1 MRLADVLR
9 DLSIARSTYHDQA
22 GVLSRPDPKGALRVR
37 VRASFEASGG
47 AYGSQSVWADLR
59 RGGGEPVSWR
69 DLEPGDLET
78 PVVVSEKVVRAI
90 MAEEGLV
97 AAKAR
102 QMRRRARYS
111 SYAGERGERPPN
123 LPLREDDSHDFSSPE
138 PGLLVVTD
146 VTEFALDGYRAYL
159 SPAIDCFDGRPVCW
173 TVSEHPD
180 RGPVLGMLR
189 GARRGSAADRGAPA
203 HRAHRRRGR
212 LHERRL
218 GGGVRGVPRGPLDVA
233 LCFVKQI
240 FRKSSSNSFG
250 SQHESFSDFT
260 KGCGTYPSLLL
271 PSMRESLTLLLSPPN
286 STSLPWC
293 TCPRLSPACP
303 ALSQG
308 GSCPFPSARGTRS
321 PASAPATRARAGRPS
336 RSPPGT

>member
-1 MRLADVLR
+1 MAEVRLAEAAAVLDVLKAPGPASLENVEKHLAGRAARAMGMGVELADVLR

-22 GVLSRPDPKGALRVR
+22 GGCSRAPTRGAQGACAPRSRPAAAPTAPRACGPTSGAAGASPCPGATSS
-37 VRASFEASGG
+37 RATS
-47 AYGSQSVWADLR
+47 R
-59 RGGGEPVSWR
+59 RPSSS
-69 DLEPGDLET
+69 P
-78 PVVVSEKVVRAI
+78 EKVVRAI

-180 RGPVLGMLR
+180 RGLVLGMLR
-189 GARRGSAADRGAPA
+189 GLVGGSAADRGAPA
-203 HRAHRRRGR
+203 HRAHRRRG
-212 LHERRL
+212 
-218 GGGVRGVPRGPLDVA
+218 A
-233 LCFVKQI
+233 
-240 FRKSSSNSFG
+240 
-250 SQHESFSDFT
+250 
-260 KGCGTYPSLLL
+260 
-271 PSMRESLTLLLSPPN
+271 
-286 STSLPWC
+286 ST
-293 TCPRLSPACP
+293 
-303 ALSQG
+303 
-308 GSCPFPSARGTRS
+308 
-321 PASAPATRARAGRPS
+321 
-336 RSPPGT
+336 

>member
-1 MRLADVLR
+1 M
-9 DLSIARSTYHDQA
+9 
-22 GVLSRPDPKGALRVR
+22 
-37 VRASFEASGG
+37 RASYEASGG
-47 AYGSQSVWADLR
+47 AYGPQSVWADLR

-180 RGPVLGMLR
+180 RELVLGMLR
-189 GARRGSAADRGAPA
+189 GLVGAVRPI
-203 HRAHRRRGR
+203 G
-212 LHERRL
+212 ERPL
-218 GGGVRGVPRGPLDVA
+218 TVHTDGGGVYMSGAWAAECEASHVVRSMSRKARSPDNARAEGFFGTLKCDFFEGRDWSGVPFGEFRERLDAYIGWYRDGKLKKSLGWRTTAEYRRDMGYGDTVA
-233 LCFVKQI
+233 
-240 FRKSSSNSFG
+240 
-250 SQHESFSDFT
+250 
-260 KGCGTYPSLLL
+260 
-271 PSMRESLTLLLSPPN
+271 
-286 STSLPWC
+286 
-293 TCPRLSPACP
+293 A
-303 ALSQG
+303 
-308 GSCPFPSARGTRS
+308 
-321 PASAPATRARAGRPS
+321 
-336 RSPPGT
+336 